1 QAEDLADLA
10 VTLTWRLSATG
21 RALAAGAI
29 DLDRARMIAETTS
42 VLSEDLA
49 RAVEEKI
56 LPAAG
61 GLVRTELRD
70 RLTRAVISADPDGAE
85 RRREHAERQA
95 DVRLHPDDD
104 HTATIVGSKLP
115 QIHAAAAIAR
125 LTALA
130 RACKAA
136 GMSGSLGFH
145 RAQAMIGLIL
155 GTLPPTPP
163 AEDAPPD
170 QPPPDH
176 DDAPAD
182 GDPDHDDPD
191 HGGPQPADDDGTG
204 RSADTGDQ
212 PVARGS
218 GDHGRDCRDCDDPD
232 DRGEH
237 DGDLDDRGPCDG
249 GPWEDLPAP
258 CDEDAPP
265 DDGLDDDP

>member
-61 GLVRTELRD
+61 GLARTELRG
-70 RLTRAVISADPDGAE
+70 RLARAVISADPDGAE
-85 RRREHAERQA
+85 RRRERAERQA

-104 HTATIVGSKLP
+104 HTAAIVGSKLP

-130 RACKAA
+130 PACTAA

-145 RAQAMIGLIL
+145 RAQVMIGLIL
-155 GTLPPTPP
+155 GTLPPIPP
-163 AEDAPPD
+163 AKDAPPD
-170 QPPPDH
+170 RPPPDEDPGPSP
-176 DDAPAD
+176 DDQ
-182 GDPDHDDPD
+182 DPS
-191 HGGPQPADDDGTG
+191 PADDGVAHGNPGT
-204 RSADTGDQ
+204 SDAE
-212 PVARGS
+212 GS
-218 GDHGRDCRDCDDPD
+218 PEPD
-232 DRGEH
+232 DAARA
-237 DGDLDDRGPCDG
+237 DG
-249 GPWEDLPAP
+249 GV
-258 CDEDAPP
+258 
-265 DDGLDDDP
+265 